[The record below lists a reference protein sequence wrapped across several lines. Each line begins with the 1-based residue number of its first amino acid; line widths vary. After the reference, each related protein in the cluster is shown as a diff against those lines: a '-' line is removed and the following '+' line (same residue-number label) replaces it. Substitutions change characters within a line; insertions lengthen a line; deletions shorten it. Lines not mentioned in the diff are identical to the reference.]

1 MANNSL
7 SKVVWK
13 VSLPIIF
20 VEATETF
27 DHLIDTLFLARVG
40 LTELG
45 AIAVAD
51 SVMLLFLI
59 LPLALV
65 DGMQIL
71 TARRVG
77 QRRPDAV
84 GAIFNQ
90 ALLLILLLSVVAIA
104 LLKLFSP
111 IVAHWLV
118 ESDAVGEAVDDY
130 LQIDAYSILFAGMT
144 FAFSALLTSLGKT
157 RALIPATI
165 IVVVTDIV
173 LNYIFIFGKLG

>member
-1 MANNSL
+1 MAKNRLSL
-7 SKVVWK
+7 TVWK
-13 VSLPIIF
+13 VSLPIIL

-40 LTELG
+40 ITELG

-84 GAIFNQ
+84 GTVFNQ
-90 ALLLILLLSVVAIA
+90 SLLIVMCLS
-104 LLKLFSP
+104 
-111 IVAHWLV
+111 
-118 ESDAVGEAVDDY
+118 AV
-130 LQIDAYSILFAGMT
+130 
-144 FAFSALLTSLGKT
+144 
-157 RALIPATI
+157 
-165 IVVVTDIV
+165 
-173 LNYIFIFGKLG
+173 

>member
-1 MANNSL
+1 MVNSSL
-7 SKVVWK
+7 SRMVWR
-13 VSLPIIF
+13 VSLPIILI
-20 VEATETF
+20 EATETF

-40 LTELG
+40 VTELG

-65 DGMQIL
+65 DGIQIL

-84 GAIFNQ
+84 GAVFNQ
-90 ALLLILLLSVVAIA
+90 GFLQTMFLCGVALFA
-104 LLKLFSP
+104 LKLFSP
-111 IVAHWLV
+111 LV
-118 ESDAVGEAVDDY
+118 SNWVVDSGAVGTAVNGY
-130 LQIDAYSILFAGMT
+130 LQIDAYSIPFAGAT
-144 FAFSALLTSLGKT
+144 FAFSALLTSMGKT

-165 IVVVTDIV
+165 IV
-173 LNYIFIFGKLG
+173 